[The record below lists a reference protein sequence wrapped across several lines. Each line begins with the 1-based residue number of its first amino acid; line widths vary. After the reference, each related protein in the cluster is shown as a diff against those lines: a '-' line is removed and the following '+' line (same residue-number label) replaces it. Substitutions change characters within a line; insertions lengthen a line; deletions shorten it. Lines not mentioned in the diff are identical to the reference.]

1 MPPRDAASPGSAPG
15 DERAD
20 RARGV
25 AAPTDGTVRVA
36 AGVLLAALLVVAA
49 VAVGTAVAVASHYDE
64 AAYDAGEASDFT
76 IHTYEGDDA
85 EQRQPGA
92 ADRSYWTESIVYQIP
107 EDEKLY
113 LTESVTYRPMPAD
126 CAEGDIDVLGIDRG
140 ATHEGEREVDESV
153 FSSVQSYSEDT
164 DARDRYEREAGEYG
178 DLSTADDVHVER
190 IEVQWYGPDEIGTPV
205 ELYRGDRFVTAQS
218 ECFENPEAAGWYRWA
233 AFNEG
238 EYENGTEVTQAEPT
252 FGHWYWICDCV
263 DRQDA
268 VETLGPPPSE
278 QDAATPTDGGSG
290 TTDEDGSTD
299 GGTPD
304 ETDGS
309 GDGDTDA
316 GAGDG
321 QGDGSSDPGSPTT
334 PTTSD
339 ASGST
344 ASGGSASS
352 TPTPGWDDIKVRT
365 PAAADG
371 AGFSSVAAVVGLVV
385 ALAAIR
391 FR

>member
-1 MPPRDAASPGSAPG
+1 MSPRDP
-15 DERAD
+15 
-20 RARGV
+20 ARGGPPDGDRTD
-25 AAPTDGTVRVA
+25 PTGGLVGR
-36 AGVLLAALLVVAA
+36 LLLTATLVVVL
-49 VAVGTAVAVASHYDE
+49 VAGGAGLALGAHYDE
-64 AAYDAGEASDFT
+64 ADYEAGEASDFT
-76 IHTYEGDDA
+76 VHTYEGDDA

-126 CAEGDIDVLGIDRG
+126 CGEGDVDVLGIDRG

-190 IEVQWYGPDEIGTPV
+190 IEIQWYGPDEIGTPV
-205 ELYRGDRFVTAQS
+205 ELYRGDRFVSAQS
-218 ECFENPEAAGWYRWA
+218 ECFDNPEAAGWYRWA

-238 EYENGTEVTQAEPT
+238 EYENGTAVSQEEPT
-252 FGHWYWICDCV
+252 FGHWYWICDCE

-278 QDAATPTDGGSG
+278 RGAATPGDGGSG
-290 TTDEDGSTD
+290 TTESGSTD
-299 GGTPD
+299 GGSTDDGTPG

-309 GDGDTDA
+309 DEGDTDPA
-316 GAGDG
+316 DADG
-321 QGDGSSDPGSPTT
+321 QDDGSSDGDTPAT

-339 ASGST
+339 ASAST
-344 ASGGSASS
+344 GYDGSASP
-352 TPTPGWDDIKVRT
+352 TPTPGWADVQVRT

-371 AGFSSVAAVVGLVV
+371 AGFTPAAAVVGLL
-385 ALAAIR
+385 ATLAAAR
-391 FR
+391 LR